1 MIPRIDGLTELR
13 ELLQTAATPVLIM
26 TAKVQPH
33 EMTKYM
39 ELGAIDVTP
48 KPFNPMAISNQI
60 EEIFGA
66 Q

>member
-1 MIPRIDGLTELR
+1 
-13 ELLQTAATPVLIM
+13 M

-48 KPFNPMAISNQI
+48 KPFDPMAISNQI